1 MAVDVKVVKNVNIP
15 TDFTLGKQFYEKAA
29 LHLWQDQ
36 SNAVNGKN
44 ERVDGGKIKRNSKG
58 TLERKRMRGQPQ
70 ISLVDGWRG
79 GGPVKSAPKGDKMTL
94 NEIRGMGGAKGHMT
108 NQHHFVG
115 KAAFS
120 IRISKL
126 SASVQLKPDAIEIAK
141 RLDEAGYVQWFGIRE
156 KTQTRILNEAK
167 VALRYM
173 GIGAVKRAKR

>member
-1 MAVDVKVVKNVNIP
+1 MALDVKVVTRIKIP
-15 TDFTLGKQFYEKAA
+15 TNFTLGKQFYDLAA

-44 ERVDGGKIKRNSKG
+44 IRVDGGKIKRNSEG

-108 NQHHFVG
+108 NEHHFVG
-115 KAAFS
+115 RNAFS
-120 IRISKL
+120 VRTSK
-126 SASVQLKPDAIEIAK
+126 SWAMVQLKPDAIEIAK
-141 RLDEAGYVQWFGIRE
+141 RLDERGYVLWYGIRE
-156 KTQTRILNEAK
+156 KTQTRILNQAA

-173 GIGAVKRAKR
+173 GIGAVKRA